1 MAFWNQLISGL
12 GQQNAPFGFD
22 AQPVAGN
29 PMQDDPAYRSGMQM
43 LGNIGMGMLAS
54 GERNPMRALGRSYL
68 VAQQNAQ
75 DQNKNQYIAAQMM
88 QDAEYKKQERQ
99 RAEEERQQREAFLK
113 TLPPDVQM
121 KARSIPGYLDSYIE
135 ATDPNLQSAMN
146 PGDRYKAVGGNI
158 YDVAT
163 GQWIT
168 SPNGGQGDLPKGYRW
183 KADGSGAEPI
193 PGVSLPGTQ
202 MRLTEQQSKD
212 LVYLQRGEAA
222 LVNLDK
228 NEKALTGFTDNAAD
242 YLPGGNYLTSE
253 EYQVASQAGREF
265 LAAVLRKDTGAA
277 ITAQEMSIY
286 GKMYLPQPG
295 DSDTVLNQKRAARR
309 VALDA
314 IKNGLGAAQ
323 AALPPTVQEPA
334 GDAPEGVD
342 ASVWEVMT
350 PEERALWQ

>member
-1 MAFWNQLISGL
+1 MAFFKNFVRGL
-12 GQQNAPFGFD
+12 GNANAPFGFD
-22 AQPVAGN
+22 AMTGTQQLGY
-29 PMQDDPAYRSGMQM
+29 DPAYKSGMRM
-43 LGNIGMGMLAS
+43 IGNVGLGMLS
-54 GERNPMRALGRSYL
+54 QMDKNPLEAFGRSYL
-68 VAQQNAQ
+68 GAQ
-75 DQNKNQYIAAQMM
+75 DQAQEQNKNQFLAAQML
-88 QDAEYKKQERQ
+88 QTADEKKRQ
-99 RAEEERQQREAFLK
+99 REEEQAAKAEREAFLK

-135 ATDPNLQSAMN
+135 ATDPALQSPVN

-158 YDVAT
+158 YDVET

-212 LVYLQRGEAA
+212 LVYLQRGESASA
-222 LVNLDK
+222 NLDQ
-228 NEKALTGFTDNAAD
+228 NEKALTSLQDTAAD

-253 EYQVASQAGREF
+253 KYQVAAQAGREF

-277 ITAQEMSIY
+277 ITKQEMEIY

-295 DSDTVLNQKRAARR
+295 DSESVLKQKRAARR

-323 AALPPTVQEPA
+323 AALPQ
-334 GDAPEGVD
+334 APEGPQTVGEVD
-342 ASVWEVMT
+342 GYTIELA
-350 PEERALWQ
+350 PEE

>member
-1 MAFWNQLISGL
+1 MAWYQDVIRGL
-12 GQQNAPFGFD
+12 GTANAPFGFGPD
-22 AQPVAGN
+22 VSPSQGAV
-29 PMQDDPAYRSGMQM
+29 DPAYNAGMQM
-43 LGNIGMGMLAS
+43 IGNVGMGMLAS
-54 GERNPMRALGRSYL
+54 GEANPLRALGRSYL

-75 DQNKNQYIAAQMM
+75 EQNKNQFLAAEMLSA
-88 QDAEYKKQERQ
+88 AEEKKRKREEEAQAKQE
-99 RAEEERQQREAFLK
+99 REAFLK

-135 ATDPNLQSAMN
+135 ATDPALQSPVN

-158 YDVAT
+158 YDVET
-163 GQWIT
+163 GQWIA

-212 LVYLQRGEAA
+212 LVYLQRGESASA
-222 LVNLDK
+222 NLDQ
-228 NEKALTGFTDNAAD
+228 NEKALTSLQDTAAD

-253 EYQVASQAGREF
+253 KYQVAAQAGREF

-277 ITAQEMSIY
+277 ITKQEMEIY

-295 DSDTVLNQKRAARR
+295 DSESVLKQKRAARR

-323 AALPPTVQEPA
+323 AALPQ
-334 GDAPEGVD
+334 APEGPQTVGEVD
-342 ASVWEVMT
+342 GYTIELA
-350 PEERALWQ
+350 PEE